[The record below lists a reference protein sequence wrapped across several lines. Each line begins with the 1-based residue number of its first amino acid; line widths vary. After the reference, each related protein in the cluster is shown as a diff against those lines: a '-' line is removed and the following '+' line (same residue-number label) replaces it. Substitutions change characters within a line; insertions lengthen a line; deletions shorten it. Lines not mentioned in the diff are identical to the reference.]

1 MEPPCRASLEAKPL
15 PKERGPCSLSTSRYV
30 TRKALWEV
38 RMHIS
43 CGSGAAVR
51 LWTEQAESLK
61 KRMRIYGLINASSLL
76 FSDPKYPHLLLV
88 TGPGLVRWTRAGTRA
103 GWSPG
108 VGSGAEAPWVGGAS
122 LLPLSWMVPAPGHP
136 FSFRVAWFPP
146 ARVLLIHVSITQ
158 HLGK

>member
-1 MEPPCRASLEAKPL
+1 MSCCIQFLQITQEAVFSKATSGGFMEPPCRASLEAKPL

-108 VGSGAEAPWVGGAS
+108 VGSWEWG
-122 LLPLSWMVPAPGHP
+122 
-136 FSFRVAWFPP
+136 
-146 ARVLLIHVSITQ
+146 
-158 HLGK
+158 